1 LATEFVKA
9 LTKILGGIM
18 PIPHVNKQRKKKLE
32 PPSKEPRW
40 SHRIAGFPATT
51 SEVCPSHL
59 KKQVMRALNMNVDEE
74 RERISQQALDDYA
87 QRFKQPMPTSH
98 IKALA
103 ALFGWA
109 LPKAVS
115 AAYLVEY
122 IV

>member
-1 LATEFVKA
+1 
-9 LTKILGGIM
+9 M

-32 PPSKEPRW
+32 PPSKEPRR
-40 SHRIAGFPATT
+40 SRRLTGFPATT

-59 KKQVMRALNMNVDEE
+59 KKQVMRALDMNVDEE

-87 QRFKQPMPTSH
+87 QRFKQLMPTSH
-98 IKALA
+98 TKALA

-109 LPKAVS
+109 LPEVVS
-115 AAYLVEY
+115 ATDLVEC